1 MTKSPSGKE
10 LRFAVV
16 AVDAVCFCIV
26 DGQLSVLV
34 GKVNVEPH
42 YRNRLGL
49 IGGLISP
56 EEDADQAVERHL
68 HTKAGL
74 AGVYKEQLYTFSAI
88 DRDPRNRVISVAY
101 LCLTPEPLGDHAG
114 TIETVWR
121 PMKSVSGLAYDHD
134 EIVAAAV
141 ERLRSRIGY
150 TNIAQY
156 LLPKEFT
163 LTDLQK
169 TYEIILDRTLDKRNF
184 RKKVH
189 EAELVRATQK
199 KVRAGASRPALL
211 YKFSSRRPTVIDI
224 L

>member
-1 MTKSPSGKE
+1 MADAQSIKAF
-10 LRFAVV
+10 RFAVV
-16 AVDAVCFCIV
+16 AVDAVCFCIL
-26 DGQLSVLV
+26 DGQLKVLL
-34 GKVNVEPH
+34 GKVNVQPF
-42 YRNRLGL
+42 YKDRWGL
-49 IGGLISP
+49 IGGIVLP

-68 HTKAGL
+68 RAKAGL
-74 AGVYKEQLYTFSAI
+74 TGVYKEQLYTFSAI

-101 LCLTPEPLGDHAG
+101 LCLTPEPLGERAG
-114 TIETVWR
+114 DVETAWHPV
-121 PMKSVSGLAYDHD
+121 KSVSGLAYDHD
-134 EIVAAAV
+134 KILAAAV

-156 LLPKEFT
+156 LLQREFT

-189 EAELVRATQK
+189 EAELVRATGK

-211 YKFSSRRPTVIDI
+211 YRFSSKRPTVIDI